1 METPTLIHEGNLN
14 NNSGDISWKYD
25 INISNLMAQWL
36 TRQCF
41 TMKFHKGETTRTLL
55 GLASQ
60 GEAFGRAAL
69 VAIARQGGPL
79 AVSEI
84 SFCAYS
90 VLYLIMILPVQ
101 FAIFEVENTRKQCR
115 RV

>member
-1 METPTLIHEGNLN
+1 
-14 NNSGDISWKYD
+14 
-25 INISNLMAQWL
+25 MADEKV
-36 TRQCF
+36 F
-41 TMKFHKGETTRTLL
+41 HVKFHKGETTRTLP

-90 VLYLIMILPVQ
+90 VLYLIMILPIQ
-101 FAIFEVENTRKQCR
+101 FAIFEVENTGWSDPSVVEDLSWLFR
-115 RV
+115 RSFVVSSLRFPSFW